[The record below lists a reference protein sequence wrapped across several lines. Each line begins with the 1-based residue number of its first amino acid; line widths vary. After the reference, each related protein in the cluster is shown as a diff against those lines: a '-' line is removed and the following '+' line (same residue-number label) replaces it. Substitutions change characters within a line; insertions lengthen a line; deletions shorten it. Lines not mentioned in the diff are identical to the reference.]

1 VLVVTGPD
9 KAPAPYPTMLDLLYD
24 PKVGEEAVFIK
35 RGLASGA
42 YGLDLRDFYLA

>member
-1 VLVVTGPD
+1 V
-9 KAPAPYPTMLDLLYD
+9 DLLYD

-42 YGLDLRDFYLA
+42 YGHDLRDFYLA